1 MKQGINTDIFRYQA
15 PLYPSRNPPDFNSE
29 RDSLGNLTTAWV
41 PSRHRAKPNNVVA
54 QTVLTLGGGRSC
66 ITATI
71 FLALLNQSGRFRQT
85 KGWDK
90 IRLIPGVQRHVVL
103 WISWF
108 LLRRAP
114 RKKPSYCPLAV
125 FPGRISGS
133 SPYRHFRGHQEHYCN
148 FTDSPLIR

>member
-1 MKQGINTDIFRYQA
+1 MFYNCLRSVNNEFRPVNKSYIQIMPRARSECDAGIGQN
-15 PLYPSRNPPDFNSE
+15 
-29 RDSLGNLTTAWV
+29 LGCR
-41 PSRHRAKPNNVVA
+41 RHRAKPNNVVA